1 MKKRIVIPVI
11 FAALAAGTGFVL
23 LSCPNINDKIKVSVT
38 EMSVDPLTEKDIDYR
53 GTRGYEIPDDIIS
66 KMREHMDDYK
76 IISMY
81 YNFENMSDKTT
92 MNDVRFYPEFDEA
105 LSEKIITFNSGNGT
119 YYIYVKPGFGG
130 GMEHNIIINDPEKTA
145 EQIYDEL
152 MGQTVAMVYYTG
164 SSFHNTGQGYTGP
177 GKQTLRFRLTPEEY
191 EQSRQKYT
199 VGSRKLLPTF
209 CFKYLPLSRACGRG
223 MRQRA

>member
-1 MKKRIVIPVI
+1 M
-11 FAALAAGTGFVL
+11 F
-23 LSCPNINDKIKVSVT
+23 LSRPNINDKIKVSVT
-38 EMSVDPLTEKDIDYR
+38 GISVDPLTERDIDLS
-53 GTRGYEIPDDIIS
+53 GTRGYEISDAAAA
-66 KMREHMDDYK
+66 KMRDNMDDYK
-76 IISMY
+76 MISVY
-81 YNFENMSDKTT
+81 YQFENMSDKTT

-130 GMEHNIIINDPEKTA
+130 GMEHNIIIEEPEKTA

-164 SSFHNTGQGYTGP
+164 STFHNTGQGYTGP

-191 EQSRQKYT
+191 EQSR
-199 VGSRKLLPTF
+199 
-209 CFKYLPLSRACGRG
+209 
-223 MRQRA
+223 